1 MEDKLN
7 NFIELTEKKVS
18 ISKICEE
25 LDVDKMEALGM
36 LHLAQVKGYNVIK
49 EIQDD
54 EIFFYNQGEVNN
66 SKDGPLEL
74 HTDEKNEFKFI
85 AISNTLLGSKSQQ
98 MTIIKDIMEKAKKDG
113 ITNVFICGNISAG
126 TYSMSSPYHEDN
138 FIPDTEGQIDYII
151 KNFPKIEGMTTYFIT
166 GKKERDKV
174 SVGNR
179 ISDARDDMVYLGS
192 EISDFKIDN
201 IKVKMISSPLAQT
214 YTESYRLQQY
224 LESFRSEDKPDIL
237 LLGGLNQ
244 LVHVSKRGI
253 NGLSLPSL
261 AATTKEMED
270 KRRSNTVGA
279 VAIKIKTDKNGKLD
293 KNGGFIYTSLPYYV
307 TDKND
312 YKRVEKSIISTSNS
326 GISIDDEI
334 GKDRADKYF
343 KRIKN
348 GGSVEDFKATF
359 HLNDAELFGLIDLCN
374 MYGNNV
380 EITLND
386 KKELVF
392 NKSLPKAVKLNKP
405 DLVDK
410 DIVVNEFLFISDTHL
425 CNVHQQLHLAY
436 ELYAEA
442 KERGIEKVLHFGDL
456 TDGFY
461 PSRKPYPAQQFLYD
475 FNDQGYYV
483 LDNYPHFDGIET
495 LMILGNHDVRHFVNG
510 GASLDKWIGL
520 ARKDIKILGQDT
532 ADVVIDN
539 VKIKMDHPADGSS
552 KGLSYA
558 LQKRIDKMESGD
570 KPNIYGCG
578 HYHKPLFM
586 SYRNIYAYLL
596 PALCSE
602 TSFEHG
608 KALDNYVG
616 GYFVTVYSDR
626 KTGNVE
632 YISNDE
638 RLFSKNDIWDEAG
651 KDAKKLDKVI
661 RKYKYENITN

>member
-7 NFIELTEKKVS
+7 QFIELTEKKVS
-18 ISKICEE
+18 ISKVCEE
-25 LDVDKMEALGM
+25 LEINKTEALGM
-36 LHLAQVKGYNVIK
+36 VRLAENKGYNVVK

-54 EIFFYNQGEVNN
+54 EVYFFNQGEVNN
-66 SKDGPLEL
+66 SKEGPLEL
-74 HTDEKNEFKFI
+74 TTDENNEFKFI
-85 AISNTLLGSKSQQ
+85 AISNTFLGSKSQQ
-98 MTIIKDIMEKAKKDG
+98 MTIIKDIMEKAKKDN

-126 TYSMSSPYHEDN
+126 TYSMKSPYHEDN
-138 FIPDTEGQIDYII
+138 FIQDTEGQIDYII
-151 KNFPKIEGMTTYFIT
+151 KNFPKVEGMTTYFIT
-166 GKKERDKV
+166 GKKERDKI

-179 ISDARDDMVYLGS
+179 IADARDDMVYLGS

-201 IKVKMISSPLAQT
+201 TKVKMISSPLAQT

-224 LESFRSEDKPDIL
+224 LESFRSEDKPDVL

-244 LVHVSKRGI
+244 LVHVEKRGI

-279 VAIKIKTDKNGKLD
+279 VAVKIKTDKSGKLD
-293 KNGGFIYTSLPYYV
+293 KNGGFIYTSLPYYI
-307 TDKND
+307 TDKDD
-312 YKRVEKSIISTSNS
+312 YKRADKSIIYTSNS
-326 GISIDDEI
+326 SISVDDEI

-348 GGSVEDFKATF
+348 GGSVEDFKSTF

-380 EITLND
+380 EITLNG

-392 NKSLPKAVKLNKP
+392 KKSLPKAVKLNKP
-405 DLVDK
+405 DWNDK
-410 DIVVNEFLFISDTHL
+410 DIVINELLFISDTHL
-425 CNVHQQLHLAY
+425 CNVHQQLHLVY
-436 ELYAEA
+436 DLYAEA
-442 KERGIEKVLHFGDL
+442 KERGITKVLHFGDL

-461 PSRKPYPAQQFLYD
+461 PNRKPYPAQQFLYD

-483 LDNYPHFDGIET
+483 LENYPNFEGIET
-495 LMILGNHDVRHFVNG
+495 DLILGNHDVRHFANG

-520 ARKDIKILGQDT
+520 ARKDIKIIGQDT

-539 VKIKMDHPADGSS
+539 VKIKMDHPGDGSS

-586 SYRNIYAYLL
+586 SYRNVYGFLL
-596 PALCSE
+596 PALCAE
-602 TSFEHG
+602 TSFEHV

-616 GYFVTVYSDR
+616 GYFVTIYSDK

-632 YISNDE
+632 YLTVDE
-638 RLFSKNDIWDEAG
+638 RLYGKNDIWDEPG
-651 KDAKKLDKVI
+651 KDHKKLEKLI
-661 RKYKYENITN
+661 KKYKSEY

>member
-7 NFIELTEKKVS
+7 KFIELTEKKVA

-25 LDVDKMEALGM
+25 LEVDKMEALGM
-36 LHLAQVKGYNVIK
+36 LRLAQNKGYNVIK

-54 EIFFYNQGEVNN
+54 EIFFFNQGEVNN
-66 SKDGPLEL
+66 SKCGPLEL
-74 HTDEKNEFKFI
+74 HTDKNNEFKFI
-85 AISNTLLGSKSQQ
+85 AISNTLLGSTSQQ
-98 MTIIKDIMEKAKKDG
+98 MTIIKDVMEKAKKDG

-126 TYSMSSPYHEDN
+126 TYSMNSPYHEDN

-179 ISDARDDMVYLGS
+179 IADDRDDMVYLGS
-192 EISDFKIDN
+192 EIADFTIDN
-201 IKVKMISSPLAQT
+201 CKVKMISSPLAQT

-244 LVHVSKRGI
+244 LVHVAKRGI
-253 NGLSLPSL
+253 NGLSLPSM

-279 VAIKIKTDKNGKLD
+279 VAVKIKTDKNGKLD

-312 YKRVEKSIISTSNS
+312 YKRVEKSIISTDNS
-326 GISIDDEI
+326 AISIDDEI
-334 GKDRADKYF
+334 GKARADKYF
-343 KRIKN
+343 RRIKN

-380 EITLND
+380 GITLND

-405 DLVDK
+405 DLDDK
-410 DIVVNEFLFISDTHL
+410 DIVTNEFLFISDTHL
-425 CNVHQQLHLAY
+425 CNVHQQLHLVY
-436 ELYAEA
+436 QLYAEA
-442 KERGIEKVLHFGDL
+442 QERGITKVLHFGDL

-461 PSRKPYPAQQFLYD
+461 PNRKPYPSQQFLYD

-483 LDNYPHFDGIET
+483 LDNYPHFDDIET
-495 LMILGNHDVRHFVNG
+495 LMILGNHDVRHFANG

-532 ADVVIDN
+532 ADLVIDN
-539 VKIKMDHPADGSS
+539 VKIKMDHPGDGSS

-586 SYRNIYAYLL
+586 SYRNIYAFLL
-596 PALCSE
+596 PALCAE
-602 TSFEHG
+602 TSFEHV

-632 YISNDE
+632 YLNVDE
-638 RLFSKNDIWDEAG
+638 RLFGKNDIWEEAG

-661 RKYKYENITN
+661 KKYRFEN

>member
-1 MEDKLN
+1 MEEKLSQ
-7 NFIELTEKKVS
+7 FIELTEKKVA
-18 ISKICEE
+18 ISKVCEE
-25 LDVDKMEALGM
+25 LELTKTEALGM
-36 LHLAQVKGYNVIK
+36 LRLAQNRGYNLIK

-54 EIFFYNQGEVNN
+54 ELFFYNQGEVNN

-74 HTDEKNEFKFI
+74 KTDENNEFKFI
-85 AISNTLLGSKSQQ
+85 AISNTLIGSKSQQ
-98 MTIIKDIMEKAKKDG
+98 MTIIKDIMEKAKSENIKN
-113 ITNVFICGNISAG
+113 IFICGNISAG
-126 TYSMSSPYHEDN
+126 TYSMNSPYHEDN
-138 FIPDTEGQIDYII
+138 FIPDTESQIDYII
-151 KNFPKIEGMTTYFIT
+151 KNFPKVEGMTTYFIT

-192 EISDFKIDN
+192 EIADFKIDN
-201 IKVKMISSPLAQT
+201 TKVKMISSPLAQT

-224 LESFRSEDKPDIL
+224 MESFRSEDKPDVFF
-237 LLGGLNQ
+237 LGGLNQ

-279 VAIKIKTDKNGKLD
+279 VAVKIKTDKNGKLE

-307 TDKND
+307 TDKDD
-312 YKRVEKSIISTSNS
+312 YKRVDKSIITTSAPS
-326 GISIDDEI
+326 ISIDNEI
-334 GKDRADKYF
+334 GKEKADKYF

-359 HLNDAELFGLIDLCN
+359 HLNDAELFGLVELCN

-392 NKSLPKAVKLNKP
+392 NKSLPKAIKLSKP
-405 DLVDK
+405 DLNSK
-410 DIVVNEFLFISDTHL
+410 DIVSNDFLFISDTHL
-425 CNVHQQLHLAY
+425 CNVHQQLHIAY
-436 ELYAEA
+436 LLYSECQ
-442 KERGIEKVLHFGDL
+442 ERGISTVLHFGDL

-461 PSRKPYPAQQFLYD
+461 PNRKPYPSQQFLYD

-483 LDNYPHFDGIET
+483 LDNYPQFKGIET
-495 LMILGNHDVRHFVNG
+495 LMILGNHDVRHFANG

-532 ADVVIDN
+532 ADIVIDN

-586 SYRNIYAYLL
+586 NYRNVYGFLL
-596 PALCSE
+596 PALCAE

-616 GYFVTVYSDR
+616 GFFVTVYSDK

-632 YISNDE
+632 YISVDE
-638 RLFSKNDIWDEAG
+638 RLYGKNDFWDEPG
-651 KDAKKLDKVI
+651 KDAKKLEKII
-661 RKYKYENITN
+661 RKYKWENSVE